1 MQRWF
6 GLGVKQGAKM
16 SDKEP
21 EDTSKKK
28 VIGLGIIFILGGSY
42 GASQGALGWSILLLG
57 IGILVYVPITGKS

>member
-1 MQRWF
+1 
-6 GLGVKQGAKM
+6 M

-21 EDTSKKK
+21 EDTSKKM
-28 VIGLGIIFILGGSY
+28 VIGLGVIFILGGSY